1 MTQSNLEFLQ
11 SLINVD
17 STNPPANENNV
28 VQIFKQRCASRN
40 IPFDI
45 THLSDKR
52 SNF

>member
-28 VQIFKQRCASRN
+28 VKLLNNGVRLETFLLTLQI
-40 IPFDI
+40 
-45 THLSDKR
+45 
-52 SNF
+52 

>member
-28 VQIFKQRCASRN
+28 VQILN
-40 IPFDI
+40 NGV
-45 THLSDKR
+45 HLVI
-52 SNF
+52 FLLTLHI